1 MNNIFK
7 IKKEE
12 RLFALVA
19 FLLIVAFNVLM
30 VTYHYTEFS
39 KNGNVGYWTIFTK
52 ISRYRGSTHILIS
65 HSPNGKCIIRN
76 TGIRCFP
83 SFSILDDAQ

>member
-30 VTYHYTEFS
+30 VTYHYADFS

-52 ISRYRGSTHILIS
+52 
-65 HSPNGKCIIRN
+65 N
-76 TGIRCFP
+76 F
-83 SFSILDDAQ
+83 QV

>member
-30 VTYHYTEFS
+30 VTYHYVTGPS
-39 KNGNVGYWTIFTK
+39 LPK

-83 SFSILDDAQ
+83 SFSIL